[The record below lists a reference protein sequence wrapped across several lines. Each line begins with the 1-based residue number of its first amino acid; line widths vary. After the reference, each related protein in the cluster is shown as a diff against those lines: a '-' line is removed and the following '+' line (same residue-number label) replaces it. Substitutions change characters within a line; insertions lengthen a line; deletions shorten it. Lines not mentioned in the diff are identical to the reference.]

1 MNLFPS
7 GNGSKYKGHFTLVLL
22 ASIIG
27 ISYGIWYAYSVFLVA
42 FLNDFGWSR
51 TSLAGAFSLFA
62 VVHGCMNPLVGFLC
76 DRIQPALIMA
86 MGSLFLAFALY
97 SISLI
102 TEVWHLYVT
111 FGLFTAVSV
120 SLCGWTPS
128 VVIVQKRFQHRLGLA
143 LGIVSSGIGVG
154 MLVMVPFCQVLI
166 DSFGWRSAF
175 RLFALVTVLI
185 ILPSA
190 LFLLRDA
197 TSASEKE
204 LGLSEITPSD
214 SISTGT
220 EVSYR
225 DAISSRQ
232 FWYMAGAFFFGGVC
246 SQTLHVHQV
255 AYLVDHGMAAL
266 TAAGIVAIVGVS
278 SIFGKTGGGW
288 LSDYVERELVY
299 VSGVGIMVLSVFVL
313 LLVGGSGSLG
323 GAYLYAILLGIGYSA
338 TAALMPAMMFDRFE
352 GENFGSILGTALF
365 GSALGAAFGPW
376 MGGYLFDISGSYTI
390 PFSIAALCG
399 VVAAAAGWEA
409 RKFRL
414 CSA

>member
-1 MNLFPS
+1 MNLFLS
-7 GNGSKYKGHFTLVLL
+7 GNGSKYKGRFTLVLL
-22 ASIIG
+22 ASSIG

-62 VVHGCMNPLVGFLC
+62 VVHGCMSPLVGFLC

-86 MGSLFLAFALY
+86 TGSLFLALALY
-97 SISLI
+97 SNSLI

-175 RLFALVTVLI
+175 RFFALVTVLI

-190 LFLLRDA
+190 LFLLRGA

-204 LGLSEITPSD
+204 LGLSEITPTD

-220 EVSYR
+220 EITYR

-299 VSGVGIMVLSVFVL
+299 VSGIGIMVLSVFVL

-338 TAALMPAMMFDRFE
+338 TAVLMPAMMFDRFE

-399 VVAAAAGWEA
+399 VVAAAAGWGA

>member
-1 MNLFPS
+1 MNLFLS
-7 GNGSKYKGHFTLVLL
+7 GNGSKYKGRFTLVLL
-22 ASIIG
+22 ASSIG

-62 VVHGCMNPLVGFLC
+62 VVHGCMSPLVGFLC

-86 MGSLFLAFALY
+86 TGSLFLALALY
-97 SISLI
+97 SNSLI

-175 RLFALVTVLI
+175 RFFALVTVLI

-190 LFLLRDA
+190 LFLLRGA

-204 LGLSEITPSD
+204 LGLSEITPTD

-220 EVSYR
+220 EITYR

-299 VSGVGIMVLSVFVL
+299 VSGIGIMVLSVFVL

-399 VVAAAAGWEA
+399 VVAAAAGWGA